1 MHVVR
6 VIKPTLSKRSSL
18 LCGLNIRA
26 GIIRLDNAIITPSV
40 RQAFAEVASGGV
52 MPKQSKTTTVIV
64 KKTPAVPLDGRDLP
78 ASFSTEECTE
88 ASLLIQAHATHGPL
102 SV

>member
-1 MHVVR
+1 
-6 VIKPTLSKRSSL
+6 
-18 LCGLNIRA
+18 
-26 GIIRLDNAIITPSV
+26 
-40 RQAFAEVASGGV
+40 

-88 ASLLIQAHATHGPL
+88 ASLLIQAHATHVPL
-102 SV
+102 KAVSL